1 MVIFKSYFRTHC
13 FQEFKVDFLKMK
25 NYLIDT
31 HAHLDFPELYNRLD
45 EVLKNALE
53 NGVKRIVTIST
64 NLNKIDKIIE
74 ISKNYEEVYHTV
86 GVHPNEVLKD
96 KNNSNYEMIL
106 NLSKNEKCVGIGE
119 CGLDYHYGN
128 DSKAEQKASFIT
140 QINVSRATNL
150 PLIIHA
156 RDADKDMINI
166 LENEYK
172 NGPFKAILHCF
183 SSGKD
188 LALCGINLGFYIS
201 FSGIVTFK
209 SAKLIQEIAK
219 LIPDDKILVETDA
232 PYLSPTPLR
241 GSVNEPKNCSIT
253 AKYLADIRKC
263 KFSTFIDQLYMNS
276 FKIFD
281 KIN

>member
-1 MVIFKSYFRTHC
+1 
-13 FQEFKVDFLKMK
+13 MK

-74 ISKNYEEVYHTV
+74 ISKNYKEVFHTV

-128 DSKAEQKASFIT
+128 DSKAEQKASFRT

-209 SAKLIQEIAK
+209 SAKLIQEIAT

-263 KFSTFIDQLYMNS
+263 EFSTFIDQLYMNS

-281 KIN
+281 KIS

>member
-1 MVIFKSYFRTHC
+1 
-13 FQEFKVDFLKMK
+13 MK

-74 ISKNYEEVYHTV
+74 ISKNYKEIFHTV

-128 DSKAEQKASFIT
+128 ESKAEQKASFIT
-140 QINVSRATNL
+140 QIQVSRATNL

-209 SAKLIQEIAK
+209 SAKLIQEIAT

-241 GSVNEPKNCSIT
+241 GSINEPKNCSIT

-263 KFSTFIDQLYMNS
+263 EFSTFIDQLYMNS

-281 KIN
+281 KLS

>member
-1 MVIFKSYFRTHC
+1 
-13 FQEFKVDFLKMK
+13 MK

-128 DSKAEQKASFIT
+128 DSKTEQKASFIT

-209 SAKLIQEIAK
+209 SAKLIQEIAT

-241 GSVNEPKNCSIT
+241 GSINEPKNCSIT

-263 KFSTFIDQLYMNS
+263 EFSTFIDQLYMNS

-281 KIN
+281 KIS

>member
-1 MVIFKSYFRTHC
+1 
-13 FQEFKVDFLKMK
+13 MK

-45 EVLKNALE
+45 EVLKNSIE
-53 NGVKRIVTIST
+53 NDVKRIVTIST
-64 NLNKIDKIIE
+64 NLNKIHKIIE
-74 ISKNYEEVYHTV
+74 ISENYKEVFHTF

-96 KNNSNYEMIL
+96 KNNSNYEMML
-106 NLSKNEKCVGIGE
+106 NFSKNKKCVGIGE

-128 DSKAEQKASFIT
+128 ESKELQKVSFIT
-140 QINVSRATNL
+140 QIKVARVTGL

-166 LENEYK
+166 LESEYK
-172 NGPFKAILHCF
+172 KGSFKAILHCF

-188 LALCGINLGFYIS
+188 LALCGLNLGFYIS

-209 SAKLIQEIAK
+209 SAKLIQEIAT
-219 LIPDDKILVETDA
+219 LIPDDKILVETDS
-232 PYLSPTPLR
+232 PYLSPMPIR

-263 KFSTFIDQLYMNS
+263 EFSTFIDQLYMNS

-281 KIN
+281 KIS

>member
-1 MVIFKSYFRTHC
+1 
-13 FQEFKVDFLKMK
+13 MK

-53 NGVKRIVTIST
+53 NSVKRIVTIST

-74 ISKNYEEVYHTV
+74 ISKNYKEIFHTV

-140 QINVSRATNL
+140 QIQVSRATNL

-172 NGPFKAILHCF
+172 KGPFKAILHCF

-188 LALCGINLGFYIS
+188 LALCGLDLGFYIS

-209 SAKLIQEIAK
+209 SAKLIQEIAT

-253 AKYLADIRKC
+253 AKYLAGIRKC
-263 KFSTFIDQLYMNS
+263 EFSTFIDQLYMNS
-276 FKIFD
+276 LKIFD
-281 KIN
+281 KMR

>member
-1 MVIFKSYFRTHC
+1 
-13 FQEFKVDFLKMK
+13 MK

-201 FSGIVTFK
+201 FSGIITFK
-209 SAKLIQEIAK
+209 SAQDLREVAKQIPSDRILIETDSPYLTPVPYRGKPNSPAYTYYVAEKLAEIRNSSVSEIARVTTQNFNQ
-219 LIPDDKILVETDA
+219 LF
-232 PYLSPTPLR
+232 
-241 GSVNEPKNCSIT
+241 
-253 AKYLADIRKC
+253 
-263 KFSTFIDQLYMNS
+263 FS
-276 FKIFD
+276 
-281 KIN
+281 

>member
-1 MVIFKSYFRTHC
+1 
-13 FQEFKVDFLKMK
+13 MK

-45 EVLKNALE
+45 EVLKNAFE

-188 LALCGINLGFYIS
+188 LALCGLNLGFYIS

-209 SAKLIQEIAK
+209 SAKLIQEIAT

-263 KFSTFIDQLYMNS
+263 DFSKFIDQLYMNS
-276 FKIFD
+276 IKIFD
-281 KIN
+281 KIS

>member
-1 MVIFKSYFRTHC
+1 
-13 FQEFKVDFLKMK
+13 MK

-128 DSKAEQKASFIT
+128 DSKVEQKASFIT

-209 SAKLIQEIAK
+209 SAKLIQEIAT

-263 KFSTFIDQLYMNS
+263 EFSTFIDQLYMNS

-281 KIN
+281 KIS

>member
-1 MVIFKSYFRTHC
+1 
-13 FQEFKVDFLKMK
+13 MK

-128 DSKAEQKASFIT
+128 NTKAAQKASFIT

-209 SAKLIQEIAK
+209 SAKLIQEIAT

-263 KFSTFIDQLYMNS
+263 EFSTFIDQLYMNS

-281 KIN
+281 KIS

>member
-1 MVIFKSYFRTHC
+1 
-13 FQEFKVDFLKMK
+13 MK

-128 DSKAEQKASFIT
+128 DTKAEQKASFIT

-209 SAKLIQEIAK
+209 SAKLIQEIAT

-263 KFSTFIDQLYMNS
+263 EFSTFIDQLYMNS

-281 KIN
+281 KISS

>member
-1 MVIFKSYFRTHC
+1 
-13 FQEFKVDFLKMK
+13 MK
-25 NYLIDT
+25 KYLIDT

-64 NLNKIDKIIE
+64 NLNKIDKIIQ
-74 ISKNYEEVYHTV
+74 ISKNYKEVYHTV

-106 NLSKNEKCVGIGE
+106 DLSKNEKCVGIGE

-188 LALCGINLGFYIS
+188 LALCGLNLGFYIS

-209 SAKLIQEIAK
+209 SAKLIQEIAT

-263 KFSTFIDQLYMNS
+263 EFSTFIDQLYMNS

-281 KIN
+281 KIS

>member
-1 MVIFKSYFRTHC
+1 
-13 FQEFKVDFLKMK
+13 MK

-74 ISKNYEEVYHTV
+74 ISKKYEEVYHTV

-106 NLSKNEKCVGIGE
+106 NLSKNQKCVGIGE

-188 LALCGINLGFYIS
+188 LALCGLNLGFYIS

-209 SAKLIQEIAK
+209 SAKLIQEIAT

-263 KFSTFIDQLYMNS
+263 DFSLFIDQLYMNS
-276 FKIFD
+276 LKIFD
-281 KIN
+281 KIS

>member
-1 MVIFKSYFRTHC
+1 
-13 FQEFKVDFLKMK
+13 MK

-263 KFSTFIDQLYMNS
+263 EFSTFIDQLYMNS

-281 KIN
+281 KIS

>member
-1 MVIFKSYFRTHC
+1 
-13 FQEFKVDFLKMK
+13 MK

-128 DSKAEQKASFIT
+128 DSKAEQKAAFIT
-140 QINVSRATNL
+140 QINVSRATNR

-188 LALCGINLGFYIS
+188 LALCGINLGFYVS

-209 SAKLIQEIAK
+209 SAKLIQEIAT

-263 KFSTFIDQLYMNS
+263 EFSTFIDQLYMNS

-281 KIN
+281 KIS

>member
-1 MVIFKSYFRTHC
+1 
-13 FQEFKVDFLKMK
+13 MK

-53 NGVKRIVTIST
+53 NGVERIVTIST

-74 ISKNYEEVYHTV
+74 ISKNYKEVYHTV

-156 RDADKDMINI
+156 RDADIDMINI

-172 NGPFKAILHCF
+172 KGPFKAILHCF

-263 KFSTFIDQLYMNS
+263 EFSTFIDQLYMNS

-281 KIN
+281 KISK

>member
-1 MVIFKSYFRTHC
+1 
-13 FQEFKVDFLKMK
+13 MK

-96 KNNSNYEMIL
+96 KNNSNYEMIF
-106 NLSKNEKCVGIGE
+106 NLSNNEKCVGIGE

-140 QINVSRATNL
+140 HINVSRATNL

-209 SAKLIQEIAK
+209 SAKLIQEIAT

-232 PYLSPTPLR
+232 PYLSPTPYR

-263 KFSTFIDQLYMNS
+263 EFSTFIDQLYMNS

-281 KIN
+281 KIS

>member
-1 MVIFKSYFRTHC
+1 
-13 FQEFKVDFLKMK
+13 MK

-45 EVLKNALE
+45 QVLKNALE
-53 NGVKRIVTIST
+53 NNVKRIVTIST

-74 ISKNYEEVYHTV
+74 ISKNYKEVFHTV

-140 QINVSRATNL
+140 QIQVSRATNL

-156 RDADKDMINI
+156 READKDMISI

-172 NGPFKAILHCF
+172 KGPFKAILHCF

-188 LALCGINLGFYIS
+188 LALCGLDLGFYIS

-209 SAKLIQEIAK
+209 SAKLIQEIAT

-263 KFSTFIDQLYMNS
+263 EFSTFIDQLYMNS

-281 KIN
+281 KIS

>member
-1 MVIFKSYFRTHC
+1 
-13 FQEFKVDFLKMK
+13 MK

-53 NGVKRIVTIST
+53 KDVKRIVTIST
-64 NLNKIDKIIE
+64 NLNKIHKIIE

-96 KNNSNYEMIL
+96 KNNSNFEMML

-128 DSKAEQKASFIT
+128 DSKAEQKSSFIT
-140 QINVSRATNL
+140 QIEVSRETNL

-209 SAKLIQEIAK
+209 SAKLIQEIAT

-263 KFSTFIDQLYMNS
+263 EFSTFIDQLYMNS

>member
-1 MVIFKSYFRTHC
+1 
-13 FQEFKVDFLKMK
+13 MK

-74 ISKNYEEVYHTV
+74 ISKNYKEVYHTV

-128 DSKAEQKASFIT
+128 DSKAEQKASFRT

-209 SAKLIQEIAK
+209 SAKLIQEIAT

-241 GSVNEPKNCSIT
+241 GSINEPKNCSIT

-263 KFSTFIDQLYMNS
+263 EFSTFIDQLYMNS

-281 KIN
+281 KIS

>member
-1 MVIFKSYFRTHC
+1 
-13 FQEFKVDFLKMK
+13 MK

-74 ISKNYEEVYHTV
+74 ISKNYKEVYHTV

-128 DSKAEQKASFIT
+128 DCKAEQKGSFIT

-209 SAKLIQEIAK
+209 SAKLIQEIAT

-263 KFSTFIDQLYMNS
+263 EFSTFIDQLYMNS

-281 KIN
+281 KIS

>member
-1 MVIFKSYFRTHC
+1 
-13 FQEFKVDFLKMK
+13 MK

-45 EVLKNALE
+45 DVLKNALE

-128 DSKAEQKASFIT
+128 ESKAEQKASFIT

-209 SAKLIQEIAK
+209 SAKLIQEIAT

-263 KFSTFIDQLYMNS
+263 EFSTFIDQLYMNS

-281 KIN
+281 KII

>member
-1 MVIFKSYFRTHC
+1 
-13 FQEFKVDFLKMK
+13 MK
-25 NYLIDT
+25 NYLVDT
-31 HAHLDFPELYNRLD
+31 HAHLDFPELYNKLD

-128 DSKAEQKASFIT
+128 DSKAEQKASFIS

-156 RDADKDMINI
+156 RDADIDMINI

-172 NGPFKAILHCF
+172 NAPFKAILHCF

-209 SAKLIQEIAK
+209 SAKLIQEIAT

-263 KFSTFIDQLYMNS
+263 EFSTFIDQLYMNS

-281 KIN
+281 KIS

>member
-1 MVIFKSYFRTHC
+1 
-13 FQEFKVDFLKMK
+13 MK

-74 ISKNYEEVYHTV
+74 ISKNYKEVYHTV

-140 QINVSRATNL
+140 QIQVSRATNL

-172 NGPFKAILHCF
+172 KGPFKAILHCF

-188 LALCGINLGFYIS
+188 LALCGLDLGFYIS

-209 SAKLIQEIAK
+209 SAKLIQEIAT

-253 AKYLADIRKC
+253 AKYLAGIRKC
-263 KFSTFIDQLYMNS
+263 EFSTFIDQLYMNS
-276 FKIFD
+276 LKIFD
-281 KIN
+281 KMR

>member
-1 MVIFKSYFRTHC
+1 
-13 FQEFKVDFLKMK
+13 MK

-128 DSKAEQKASFIT
+128 DSKAEQKASFRT

-209 SAKLIQEIAK
+209 SAKLIQEIAT

-263 KFSTFIDQLYMNS
+263 EFSTFIDQLYMNS

-281 KIN
+281 KIS

>member
-1 MVIFKSYFRTHC
+1 
-13 FQEFKVDFLKMK
+13 MK

-156 RDADKDMINI
+156 RDADKDMIDI

-172 NGPFKAILHCF
+172 KGPFKAILHCF

-209 SAKLIQEIAK
+209 SAKLIQEIAT

-263 KFSTFIDQLYMNS
+263 EFSTFIDQLYMNS

-281 KIN
+281 KLS

>member
-1 MVIFKSYFRTHC
+1 
-13 FQEFKVDFLKMK
+13 MK

-209 SAKLIQEIAK
+209 SAKLIQEIAT

-263 KFSTFIDQLYMNS
+263 EFSTFIDQLYMNS

-281 KIN
+281 KISK

>member
-1 MVIFKSYFRTHC
+1 
-13 FQEFKVDFLKMK
+13 MK

-74 ISKNYEEVYHTV
+74 ISKNYEEVFYTV

-96 KNNSNYEMIL
+96 RNNSNYEMIL

-140 QINVSRATNL
+140 QINVSRETNL

-209 SAKLIQEIAK
+209 SAKLIQEIAT
-219 LIPDDKILVETDA
+219 LVPDDKILVETDA

-253 AKYLADIRKC
+253 AKYLAEIRKC
-263 KFSTFIDQLYMNS
+263 EFSTFIDQLYMNS

-281 KIN
+281 KLN